1 MHLFP
6 KESATI
12 VGNARALRSG
22 RTTCPALVDA
32 CLAKIDEWE
41 PRVHAWVSIDRE
53 GARQR
58 ARDLE
63 DESRNGR
70 WRGPLHGIPL
80 GIKDIIDI
88 AGLPTGA
95 GSRQRAET
103 VASADAT
110 VVKKLRDAGAILL
123 GKTVTTQ
130 FACFDPPATRN
141 PWNFEHT
148 PGGSSS
154 GSAAGVAA
162 GMCLGAIGSQTGGSI
177 TRPATYCGVAGCKPT
192 YGRVS
197 LAGIVPLAPS
207 FDHPGPIARC
217 VDDLAVLLDVI
228 SGHDPSDPHP
238 SVEAITPLD
247 WFPQAPDPPRPPA
260 LARLGGF
267 FATMATPAMA
277 SAFESTLAQFTSR
290 GVSIVEAA
298 WPAACADVHR
308 NHRLI
313 FEYELASSHKT
324 RFRQYRDDYLPGL
337 ASLIEAG
344 FTISESAY
352 REAKRHQTET
362 SREAAYIFGDADV
375 AICPAALGPAPDPS
389 TTGDPAFNSPWSYT
403 GLPTVSIPV
412 ALAPDGLPLGIQLVG
427 RHNDERRLFEAAL
440 WCEATVRGASLSRE
454 SLAGP

>member
-6 KESATI
+6 EESATI

-22 RTTCPALVDA
+22 RITCLALVDA

-41 PRVHAWVSIDRE
+41 PRVHAWVSVDRE

-58 ARDLE
+58 ARDLD
-63 DESRNGR
+63 DECGKAG

-88 AGLPTGA
+88 AGRPTAA
-95 GSRQRAET
+95 GSRQRGET
-103 VASADAT
+103 VAPADAT
-110 VVKKLRDAGAILL
+110 IVKKLRDAGAILL

-130 FACFDPPATRN
+130 FACFDPPPTRN
-141 PWNFEHT
+141 PWNLDRT

-192 YGRVS
+192 YGHVS
-197 LAGIVPLAPS
+197 LAGIVPVAPS

-217 VDDLAVLLDVI
+217 VADLAVLLDAI
-228 SGHDPSDPHP
+228 SGQDPLDPHS
-238 SVEAITPLD
+238 SVEPITPLD
-247 WFPQAPDPPRPPA
+247 WFPQPPETPRPPA

-267 FATMATPAMA
+267 FATLATPEMA
-277 SAFESTLAQFTSR
+277 NALESTLAQFASR
-290 GVSIVEAA
+290 GASIVEAA
-298 WPAACADVHR
+298 WPAAFADVHR

-313 FEYELASSHKT
+313 FEYELATSHKT
-324 RFRQYRDDYLPGL
+324 RFRQFRDDYLPGL
-337 ASLIEAG
+337 ASLIEEG
-344 FTISESAY
+344 FTISESVY
-352 REAKRHQTET
+352 REAKRHQAET
-362 SREAAYIFGDADV
+362 SREVACIFGDADV
-375 AICPAALGPAPDPS
+375 AVCPAALGPAPDPS

-427 RHNDERRLFEAAL
+427 RHHDERRLFEAAL
-440 WCEATVRGASLSRE
+440 WCESTLHAASLARG